1 MKVLYIAHSTVMGGA
16 TISFFNMIS
25 ELKKYSIEAVI
36 IIPKKNID
44 SKNLFI
50 DKAKQLNVK
59 VINATI
65 APYTYKGLPTIK
77 NPKNF
82 LRTLKWL
89 ISFPYRH
96 TKSIHELQ
104 RIIETERPDIVHTNV
119 GVIHEG
125 WYVCQKKKIPHV
137 WHLREYQDLDFGY
150 KFYPSKKK
158 FEEELKKSIVISI
171 TKDILRHF
179 NILNSQWAFTVYNG
193 IFKEKDAFFCKEKQ
207 NYFLVCSRISP
218 EKGHHDIIKAFNIF
232 YRENKNFKLKI
243 LGKDDINTPY
253 ISNLKKLIQT
263 LECKDKIEFLGY
275 HNDVKPFLREA
286 KALIVASHNEGFGR
300 MTAEACFSGC
310 IVIGRN
316 TAGTKEILDYTGGFQ
331 YNGDINDLVEKMN
344 KVVTITEKEYND
356 LAFQAMEKAKNIY
369 SIEANG
375 ENIYKI
381 YNQIIS
387 FNKKNEINSL

>member
-1 MKVLYIAHSTVMGGA
+1 
-16 TISFFNMIS
+16 MIS

-36 IIPKKNID
+36 VIPKNDYNSEK
-44 SKNLFI
+44 LFL
-50 DKAKQLNVK
+50 DKAKQLSVK

-65 APYTYKGLPTIK
+65 VPYTYKGLSNIK
-77 NPKNF
+77 NPIK
-82 LRTLKWL
+82 LIRTLKWL
-89 ISFPYRH
+89 ILFPYKRI
-96 TKSIHELQ
+96 KSINELKK
-104 RIIETERPDIVHTNV
+104 IIEIEKPDIVHTNV

-150 KFYPSKKK
+150 KFYPSRKK
-158 FEEELKKSIVISI
+158 FEEELRKSIVISI
-171 TKDILRHF
+171 TNDILRYF
-179 NILNSQWAFTVYNG
+179 KILDSQWAFTVYNG
-193 IFKEKDAFFCKEKQ
+193 IFKEEDAFYSKEKQ

-232 YRENKNFKLKI
+232 CKNNKSFKLKI
-243 LGKDDINTPY
+243 LGNDNINTPY
-253 ISNLKKLIQT
+253 INSLKKLIQT

-331 YNGDINDLVEKMN
+331 YNGSINDLVEKMN
-344 KVVTITEKEYND
+344 KIVTISEKEYND
-356 LAFQAMEKAKNIY
+356 LAFQAMEKAKSMY

-375 ENIYKI
+375 KKI
-381 YNQIIS
+381 YNIYNKIIS
-387 FNKKNEINSL
+387 LYKNDKIYNF

>member
-1 MKVLYIAHSTVMGGA
+1 MKVLYIVHSTIIGGA

-36 IIPKKNID
+36 VIPKNDYNSEK
-44 SKNLFI
+44 LFL
-50 DKAKQLNVK
+50 DKAKQLSVK

-65 APYTYKGLPTIK
+65 VPYTYKGLSNIK
-77 NPKNF
+77 NPIK
-82 LRTLKWL
+82 LIRTLKWL
-89 ISFPYRH
+89 ILFPYKRI
-96 TKSIHELQ
+96 KSINELKK
-104 RIIETERPDIVHTNV
+104 IIEIEKPDIVHTNV

-150 KFYPSKKK
+150 KFYPSRKK
-158 FEEELKKSIVISI
+158 FEEELRKSIVISI
-171 TKDILRHF
+171 TNDILRYF
-179 NILNSQWAFTVYNG
+179 KILDSQWAFTVYNG
-193 IFKEKDAFFCKEKQ
+193 IFKEKDAFYSKEKQ

-232 YRENKNFKLKI
+232 CKNNKSFKLKI
-243 LGKDDINTPY
+243 LGNDNINTPY
-253 ISNLKKLIQT
+253 INSLKKLIQT

-331 YNGDINDLVEKMN
+331 YNGSINDLVEKMN
-344 KVVTITEKEYND
+344 KIVTISEKEYND
-356 LAFQAMEKAKNIY
+356 LAFQAMEKAKSMY

-375 ENIYKI
+375 KKI
-381 YNQIIS
+381 YNIYNKIIS
-387 FNKKNEINSL
+387 LYKK

>member
-1 MKVLYIAHSTVMGGA
+1 MKVLYIVHSTLMGGS

-36 IIPKKNID
+36 VIPKNDYNSEK
-44 SKNLFI
+44 LFL
-50 DKAKQLNVK
+50 DKAKQLSVK

-65 APYTYKGLPTIK
+65 VPYTYKGLSNIK
-77 NPKNF
+77 NPIK
-82 LRTLKWL
+82 LIRTLKWL
-89 ISFPYRH
+89 ILFPYKRI
-96 TKSIHELQ
+96 KSINELKN
-104 RIIETERPDIVHTNV
+104 IIEIEKPDIVHTNV

-125 WYVCQKKKIPHV
+125 WYVCQEKKIPHV

-150 KFYPSKKK
+150 KFYPSRKK
-158 FEEELKKSIVISI
+158 FEEELRKSIVISI
-171 TKDILRHF
+171 TNDILRYF
-179 NILNSQWAFTVYNG
+179 KISNSRWAFTVYNG
-193 IFKEKDAFFCKEKQ
+193 IFKEEDAFYSKEKQ

-232 YRENKNFKLKI
+232 CKNNKNFKLRI
-243 LGKDDINTPY
+243 LGSDNINTPY
-253 ISNLKKLIQT
+253 INSLKKLIQT

-275 HNDVKPFLREA
+275 HNDVKPFLRKA

-316 TAGTKEILDYTGGFQ
+316 TAGTKEILDYTGGLQ
-331 YNGDINDLVEKMN
+331 YNGSINDLVEKMN
-344 KVVTITEKEYND
+344 KIVTISEKEYND
-356 LAFQAMEKAKNIY
+356 LALQAMEKAKSMY

-375 ENIYKI
+375 KNIYNI
-381 YNQIIS
+381 YNKIIS
-387 FNKKNEINSL
+387 LYRK

>member
-1 MKVLYIAHSTVMGGA
+1 MKVLYIVHSTIIGGA

-36 IIPKKNID
+36 VIPKNDYNSEK
-44 SKNLFI
+44 LFL
-50 DKAKQLNVK
+50 DKAKQLSVK

-65 APYTYKGLPTIK
+65 VPYTYKGLSNIK
-77 NPKNF
+77 NPIK
-82 LRTLKWL
+82 LIRTLKWL
-89 ISFPYRH
+89 ILFPYKRI
-96 TKSIHELQ
+96 KSINELKK
-104 RIIETERPDIVHTNV
+104 IIEIEKPDIVHTNV

-150 KFYPSKKK
+150 KFYPSRKK
-158 FEEELKKSIVISI
+158 FEEELRKSIVISI
-171 TKDILRHF
+171 TNDILRYF
-179 NILNSQWAFTVYNG
+179 KILDSQWAFTVYNG
-193 IFKEKDAFFCKEKQ
+193 IFKEEDAFYSKEKQ

-232 YRENKNFKLKI
+232 CKNNKSFKLKI
-243 LGKDDINTPY
+243 LGNDNINTPY
-253 ISNLKKLIQT
+253 INSLKKLIQT

-331 YNGDINDLVEKMN
+331 YNGSINDLVEKMN
-344 KVVTITEKEYND
+344 KIVTISEKEYND
-356 LAFQAMEKAKNIY
+356 LAFQAMEKAKSMY

-375 ENIYKI
+375 KKI
-381 YNQIIS
+381 YNIYNKIIS
-387 FNKKNEINSL
+387 LYKK